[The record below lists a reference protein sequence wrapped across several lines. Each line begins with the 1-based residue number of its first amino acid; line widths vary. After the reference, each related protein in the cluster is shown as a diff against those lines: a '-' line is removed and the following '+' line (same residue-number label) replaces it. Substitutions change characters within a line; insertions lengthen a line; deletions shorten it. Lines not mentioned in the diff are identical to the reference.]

1 MAETDAH
8 VTDRVDVRGKRAIV
22 AIDFRHAR
30 IYAVDA
36 PGHSAPEGI
45 GAKDPWH
52 LDHNLY
58 HRAGNPDG
66 HYDIDAIDTDKFLA
80 ALAAEL
86 QGADEIL
93 LLGHGKGKS
102 NASHLFE
109 AYLEKHHRDLA
120 ARIVGNIRMDID
132 DITDNQLL
140 RLGQMAFDEDVPVR
154 DSGDSRRG
162 IPGDP

>member
-1 MAETDAH
+1 MTSNADI
-8 VTDRVDVRGKRAIV
+8 TDRVDVRGQRAIV
-22 AIDFRHAR
+22 AIDFHHAR
-30 IYAVDA
+30 IYTVAS
-36 PGHSAPEGI
+36 PGHSNPEAVT
-45 GAKDPWH
+45 AKDPWH

-66 HYDIDAIDTDKFLA
+66 RYDVDAIDTDQFLA
-80 ALAAEL
+80 TLAGAL

-93 LLGHGKGKS
+93 LLGHGKGKA

-162 IPGDP
+162 IPGDS